1 MAIDINNN
9 FDRSVLNRL
18 ANLEE
23 RLNDVLTAQS
33 QFVSVTQTHEL
44 LTSVSTEL
52 KTLNETLN
60 SLEKRLTILENL
72 PDLDF

>member
-1 MAIDINNN
+1 MSIDINNN

-44 LTSVSTEL
+44 LVSVTTEL

-60 SLEKRLTILENL
+60 SIEKRLTILENL
-72 PDLDF
+72 PDLNF